1 MARRAV
7 AIAFF
12 GFAPLALAPGA
23 LADGSP
29 TLNPSL
35 QSILAPPPAA
45 YTANIQSPLVGNFSA
60 SAYAATWST
69 DPTVALN
76 DLQLD
81 GFVAGYGLA
90 KSDTGSGR
98 ILAEF
103 VMAFMGQRGALRFLA
118 SDKAENLASPHFQHS
133 DPGAGLGQYFFGVRE
148 AQASPALLVDAFEFV
163 KGNDLFGVGLYAAK
177 DDALLAHAQAQA
189 TAQYDAAPTSTI
201 PPPLWLE
208 NQAATAGDQ
217 GFSLGSSPEIFIGLA
232 VVAVLAAAGVVV
244 WMRQNELK
252 PEKPKVAQQMTA
264 DGQYWWNGTYWI
276 ASSEYAPPWA
286 QRSKDGAFWWDG
298 HAWQAVPRPP
308 TPVGR

>member
-1 MARRAV
+1 M
-7 AIAFF
+7 AFF
-12 GFAPLALAPGA
+12 GLGLLALAPAA

-29 TLNPSL
+29 TLSPSL
-35 QSILAPPPAA
+35 QSTLAPPPDS
-45 YTANIQSPLVGNFSA
+45 YKANVSSALVGNFRA
-60 SAYAATWST
+60 SDYAATWGTDST
-69 DPTVALN
+69 VGLN

-90 KSDTGSGR
+90 KADPATGR

-103 VMAFMGQRGALRFLA
+103 VMAFMGQRGALRFMA
-118 SDKAENLASPHFQHS
+118 SDKAENLASPHFQHGE
-133 DPGAGLGQYFFGVRE
+133 PGSGLGQYFFGVRE
-148 AQASPALLVDAFEFV
+148 AQASPPLLVDAFEFV

-177 DDALLAHAQAQA
+177 DDSLLAHAQAQA
-189 TAQYDAAPTSTI
+189 TAQYDAAPASTI

-208 NQAATAGDQ
+208 NQAATAGNQ
-217 GFSLGSSPEIFIGLA
+217 GFSLGSGPEIFIGLA

-276 ASSEYAPPWA
+276 ATSEYAPPWA
-286 QRSKDGAFWWDG
+286 QRSKDEAFWWDG
-298 HAWQAVPRPP
+298 HAWQAVPRPS